1 MNSMTDKSPLKV
13 VVTHSFGASQERVF
27 DAWLDPEMVGKW
39 MFSPTL
45 LEQEVV
51 SISVD
56 PRVGGSF
63 SFVVRRHGKEIDHIG
78 KYLEIERPR
87 RLVFTWG
94 VKQDS
99 GDSSRVMVDI
109 IAQGTGSELTLTHE
123 LDPAWADYE
132 SRTRDSWTKM
142 LQVLDDTLS
151 ATTSAAAR

>member
-1 MNSMTDKSPLKV
+1 MTDQSPLKV
-13 VVTHSFGASQERVF
+13 VITHSFSASPERVF
-27 DAWLDPEMVGKW
+27 DAWLDPETIGKW

-51 SISVD
+51 SISLD

-63 SFVVRRHGKEIDHIG
+63 SFVVRRQGKEIDHIG
-78 KYLEIERPR
+78 KYLEIDRPR

-94 VKQDS
+94 IRQDS
-99 GDSSRVMVDI
+99 GDSSRVMLDI
-109 IAQGTGSELTLTHE
+109 VAQGTGCELTLTHE

-142 LQVLDDTLS
+142 LKVLDDTLS
-151 ATTSAAAR
+151 ASAGAAGR